1 MVQNRNKFIGLLIG
15 NISNAIVHEILEKAI
30 SSEPEISI
38 KYGKEIRNSFE
49 IAKIYREKINP
60 INSTLPLKDIQEIRD
75 KISKKVK
82 MELRAR
88 ISLGYKNIDLSSVE
102 TEINNVLEELKV
114 I

>member
-1 MVQNRNKFIGLLIG
+1 MSQNRNTLINKFVG
-15 NISNAIVHEILEKAI
+15 NISNSIVHKILEGAIHDEIL
-30 SSEPEISI
+30 SNR
-38 KYGKEIRNSFE
+38 YTKEIRNSFE

-60 INSTLPLKDIQEIRD
+60 INSALPFKDIQEIKD

-82 MELRAR
+82 MELRSR